1 MELEAQLAIER
12 AQRQLITAAG
22 IAVEMMS
29 DEERKDYAFLVNAV
43 NKLEKA
49 RQAASKVTP

>member
-29 DEERKDYAFLVNAV
+29 DEERKDYAFLVNAADR
-43 NKLEKA
+43 LEKA